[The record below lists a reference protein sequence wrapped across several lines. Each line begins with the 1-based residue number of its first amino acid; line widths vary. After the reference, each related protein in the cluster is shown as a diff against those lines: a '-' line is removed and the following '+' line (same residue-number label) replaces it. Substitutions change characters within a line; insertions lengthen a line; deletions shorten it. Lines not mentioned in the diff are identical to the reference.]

1 MLEGS
6 PMREEET
13 LRINMLT
20 TLLEWEEM
28 KLAEKERE
36 DKEINTITKPMIELK
51 HQRGNIG
58 ICM

>member
-1 MLEGS
+1 
-6 PMREEET
+6 MREEET